1 MSLLT
6 LGKKIKST
14 IMVDEDIWKEIK
26 IQAIREDMEIG
37 ELVESIFKK
46 YLGISNDTESPFG
59 KKPAGPP

>member
-1 MSLLT
+1 MSILT

-26 IQAIREDMEIG
+26 IQAIRENMEIG

-46 YLGISNDTESPFG
+46 YLGISNNN
-59 KKPAGPP
+59 KK

>member
-1 MSLLT
+1 MSILT

-26 IQAIREDMEIG
+26 IQAIRENMEIG

-46 YLGISNDTESPFG
+46 YLGISNKDN
-59 KKPAGPP
+59 KK